1 MSLSSTL
8 LSLAE
13 RHAPTDAIWVQLH
26 DRAQA
31 LDVALGNAILSGY
44 DMRCFRNHLIEC
56 FPDGE
61 AEIRALPEGPLLR
74 RCFLCHADLML
85 HYDWGDPELA
95 QMIQAL
101 YARF

>member
-8 LSLAE
+8 LSLAK
-13 RHAPTDAIWVQLH
+13 RHAPTDSIWEQLH

-31 LDVALGNAILSGY
+31 LDVAQGTAILSGY
-44 DMRCFRNHLIEC
+44 DMRCFRNHLIDC

-61 AEIRALPEGPLLR
+61 DEIRTLPEGALMR
-74 RCFLCHADLML
+74 RCFLRHADVMV

-95 QMIQAL
+95 QMIEAL
-101 YARF
+101 YGRY